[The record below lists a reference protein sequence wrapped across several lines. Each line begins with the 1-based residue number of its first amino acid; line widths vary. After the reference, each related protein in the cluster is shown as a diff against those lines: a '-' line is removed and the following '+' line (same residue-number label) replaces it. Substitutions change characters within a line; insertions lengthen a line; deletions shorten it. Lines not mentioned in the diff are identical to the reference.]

1 MRKRAKTQEEKVVE
15 QFANLLSDLRID
27 LDQVGIYLAQQR
39 PSTAYNRLMIIAES
53 AEHEKEKEYDR
64 ADTNYLF

>member
-1 MRKRAKTQEEKVVE
+1 MRKRAKTQEEKVAQ

-39 PSTAYNRLMIIAES
+39 PSVAYNRLMIIAES
-53 AEHEKEKEYDR
+53 AEHEKEREYDR
-64 ADTNYLF
+64 QDTNYLF